1 MGGGGGTVEHRVGR
15 TAWGG
20 NVGGARCADGGL
32 GGCEVS
38 SYRIRCQDSGPKGQ
52 RHEVWSQTDLAP
64 PFRKREIFGT
74 SPVVQWLGLHAPTA
88 GAWV

>member
-52 RHEVWSQTDLAP
+52 RHDV
-64 PFRKREIFGT
+64 
-74 SPVVQWLGLHAPTA
+74 
-88 GAWV
+88 